1 MADFKEFT
9 IQALVNGL
17 QGKIPTDM
25 SLRDAYFMPDLSNVY
40 DRKRNVLEKF
50 GRYLRDNLV
59 YARSIMK
66 LGTLLFCLEY
76 AQKGG
81 FGANGVWKDVEKA
94 YSGEKMGELYALL
107 TEVNEFRNT
116 RVAHVEVKLS
126 DVNEAWENMGKWVKC
141 LSMMC

>member
-1 MADFKEFT
+1 
-9 IQALVNGL
+9 
-17 QGKIPTDM
+17 
-25 SLRDAYFMPDLSNVY
+25 MPDLSNVY

-59 YARSIMK
+59 FARPIMK

-81 FGANGVWKDVEKA
+81 FGANGVWNDVEKA
-94 YSGEKMGELYALL
+94 YSGEKMGELYVLL
-107 TEVNEFRNT
+107 SEVNEFRNT

-141 LSMMC
+141 LTMINSMVN

>member
-1 MADFKEFT
+1 
-9 IQALVNGL
+9 
-17 QGKIPTDM
+17 
-25 SLRDAYFMPDLSNVY
+25 MPDLSNVY

-59 YARSIMK
+59 YARPIMK

-81 FGANGVWKDVEKA
+81 FGANGVWKDVEIA
-94 YSGEKMGELYALL
+94 YSGEKMGELYTLL

-141 LSMMC
+141 LVKISGLQHRHWKQSYH